1 MSQDYEQETS
11 KGKKKKISKTKKVFS
26 ILCRLKYYFSFFRIP
41 FFNSDKATLEIYAS
55 ECC

>member
-41 FFNSDKATLEIYAS
+41 FFNSDKATLEIHAS